1 VEQVRRGAR
10 IFDWL
15 WLLFWGVVSSAWCVT
30 AAGQLSATF
39 DEPLYVHLG
48 LDGWRTGSHGALL
61 RLGTMPLPVDVQTL
75 PLYVFERWQGIQ
87 LDPVG
92 NLDQLLPWARAATLV
107 FWWLLL
113 IYGRLAGRQLG
124 GPWGGRL
131 AVALLACE
139 PSLLAHASLATTDIA
154 VSACLLA
161 LVYHFRV
168 GRRAGWWRRL
178 ALPMFWYAAA
188 VSAKASAL
196 VFGPL
201 CMLVVELCV
210 VDNPWNV
217 LGSLCRLPFWKRR
230 GAAVPGPGSNSRRDL
245 VWIVTGGLVLVFVYC
260 GSDWKPEASFVRWA
274 QQLPAG
280 PFGQSMVW
288 TADHLRVFS
297 NAGHALAR
305 QVSHNVRGHGVYL
318 LGRTDPRSLWYYFP
332 VVLSIK
338 LSLPLLLGPVIL
350 AGVRPRALVNWG
362 CLTAAVLVVFS
373 LTCRV
378 QLGVRLML
386 PLVVLLIIGAAAA
399 AVQAIR
405 GCQAAWSKGL
415 LRGGATA
422 AVLWTAGTAA
432 LVWPHGLSYVN
443 ELWGG
448 TERGYRLVSEANY
461 DWGQG
466 LKELCRWE
474 RRQGWGDLD
483 VWYYGSDPTLTK
495 LPLHNLPLHA
505 LAVERPED
513 LQPILRGHRLAVSTT
528 LLYGACPTSRAQEC
542 ARDFLLAH
550 QAVARTLTFFIY
562 DFTDESAASR
572 HAVGV
577 GDQ

>member
-1 VEQVRRGAR
+1 VEQVRHGAR

-15 WLLFWGVVSSAWCVT
+15 WLLFWGIASSAWCVT

-39 DEPLYVHLG
+39 DEPLYVRLG

-75 PLYVFERWQGIQ
+75 PVYVYERWQGIQ

-92 NLDQLLPWARAATLV
+92 NLDQLLPWARAATLA

-113 IYGRLAGRQLG
+113 IYGRLAGRQLA

-161 LVYHFRV
+161 LVYHYRV
-168 GRRAGWWRRL
+168 GRGGGWWRRV

-210 VDNPWNV
+210 ADNPWTV
-217 LGSLCRLPFWKRR
+217 LSSFCRLPFWKQR
-230 GAAVPGPGSNSRRDL
+230 GAEGAGPGSSSRRDL

-260 GSDWKPEASFVRWA
+260 GSDWKSESSFVRWA
-274 QQLPAG
+274 QQLPPR

-288 TADHLRVFS
+288 TAEHLRVFS

-338 LSLPLLLGPVIL
+338 LSLPVLLGPVIL
-350 AGVRPRALVNWG
+350 AGVRPRALVNWA

-386 PLVVLLIIGAAAA
+386 PLVVLLIIGTAAAT
-399 AVQAIR
+399 VRVIQ
-405 GCQAAWSKGL
+405 GCQTAWSKGL
-415 LRGGATA
+415 LRGAATA
-422 AVLWTAGTAA
+422 AVLWTAETAA
-432 LVWPHGLSYVN
+432 LVWPNGLSYVN

-466 LKELCRWE
+466 LWELCRWE
-474 RRQGWGDLD
+474 RHHGLADLD

-505 LAVERPED
+505 LSVECPDD
-513 LQPILRGHRLAVSTT
+513 LQSILHGHRLAVSTT
-528 LLYGACPTSRAQEC
+528 LLYGTCPTSRAQEC

-550 QAVARTLTFFIY
+550 QPVARTLTFFIY
-562 DFTDESAASR
+562 DFTDESAAGR